1 MLVLK
6 KKFYLLYLYSIFMII
21 VKKMLKGKIVELFI
35 GGGY

>member
-1 MLVLK
+1 MLVE